1 MSRATRGLRTIQD
14 GTVIP
19 AAGTE
24 PEQTPV
30 TPLRFVAHLGDDF
43 HRGNVIVTKKKH
55 STTFRPI
62 AREAADR
69 LARGRRGQRN
79 GLVYHAGYE
88 GFDPDS
94 WQVVVKANESVRLE
108 LAPLV
113 DGAPPTIVDIQRSPA
128 TTDAELF
135 DITTFA
141 IEEHE
146 LVRKDDGVGGMVGIG
161 DHLAYDGQ
169 MHPFVMKNEQKRG
182 ALAHKLHSASAQFAK
197 HFSGRGVGW
206 EEMLELQA
214 ERWPKPTPK
223 GAKCWDASQDLG
235 NACHTDRDGARSFAV
250 WLRAQPDGCECA
262 WYFLFPE
269 HGVAVVL
276 AHGTWMSW
284 DGRVQPHC
292 SAVPCVPEGD
302 RLLSLFASLPAN
314 LCSVFEREQACG
326 GAIAARQAR
335 DADPAYHRTVGSGS
349 AGVFLQLDVGT
360 PVMLRWVPEV
370 PAGLGRMGKRRW
382 GQSHF
387 RWVACKVV
395 ALDRVRW
402 TVEVREVASP
412 YWVHPRL
419 SASEVYNRLVVGHY

>member
-88 GFDPDS
+88 GFDPES

-182 ALAHKLHSASAQFAK
+182 LWRISCTL
-197 HFSGRGVGW
+197 R
-206 EEMLELQA
+206 
-214 ERWPKPTPK
+214 
-223 GAKCWDASQDLG
+223 
-235 NACHTDRDGARSFAV
+235 ARS
-250 WLRAQPDGCECA
+250 LPSI
-262 WYFLFPE
+262 FL
-269 HGVAVVL
+269 AVVS
-276 AHGTWMSW
+276 AGKRCSSSRRS
-284 DGRVQPHC
+284 DGRSRRRRGP
-292 SAVPCVPEGD
+292 
-302 RLLSLFASLPAN
+302 
-314 LCSVFEREQACG
+314 
-326 GAIAARQAR
+326 
-335 DADPAYHRTVGSGS
+335 S
-349 AGVFLQLDVGT
+349 AGT
-360 PVMLRWVPEV
+360 P
-370 PAGLGRMGKRRW
+370 RR
-382 GQSHF
+382 
-387 RWVACKVV
+387 
-395 ALDRVRW
+395 
-402 TVEVREVASP
+402 T
-412 YWVHPRL
+412 
-419 SASEVYNRLVVGHY
+419 